1 MKIEGKRLI
10 KPEWSRVDPRGR
22 SSFCIDCLLMELMPE
37 QLSVLFIL
45 LDNNYDYKNKVQGY
59 S

>member
-1 MKIEGKRLI
+1 MKIAGKRRI
-10 KPEWSRVDPRGR
+10 EPEWR
-22 SSFCIDCLLMELMPE
+22 SQMPE

-45 LDNNYDYKNKVQGY
+45 LDNNYKNKVKGY